1 MQTCMLQVVILSWS
15 AGSWY
20 HDLIV
25 CFGFLLVP
33 GTVISVPGAIG
44 GSWNDHLIVCFGL
57 VWFSPC
63 ARHLH
68 ICAWSKWWQLQ
79 E

>member
-1 MQTCMLQVVILSWS
+1 MLQVVILSWS

-20 HDLIV
+20 HDLII
-25 CFGFLLVP
+25 CFFLVT
-33 GTVISVPGAIG
+33 GTFISVPAAIG

-68 ICAWSKWWQLQ
+68 ICAWRKWLQL